1 MKNQLIPL
9 PEFAPP
15 SIRHLP
21 AEKRIEIW
29 AELLDESEAI
39 LLSGLRVRIGQDGDL
54 KAAYRGWYERRMEAH
69 DHMLVQLAEN
79 LSRREAICGK

>member
-1 MKNQLIPL
+1 MKSQLIPP

-21 AEKRIEIW
+21 VEKRIDIW

-39 LLSGLRVRIGQDGDL
+39 LLSGLRARIGPDGDL
-54 KAAYRGWYERRMEAH
+54 KTAYREWYARHMEDHDRMLCHFA
-69 DHMLVQLAEN
+69 DN
-79 LSRREAICGK
+79 LSRREAVRGK